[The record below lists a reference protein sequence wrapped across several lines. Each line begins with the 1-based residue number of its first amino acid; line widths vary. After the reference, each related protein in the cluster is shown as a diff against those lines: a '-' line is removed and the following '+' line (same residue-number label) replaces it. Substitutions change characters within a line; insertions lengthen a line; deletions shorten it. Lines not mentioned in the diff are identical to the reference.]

1 MAKKRTNIFEMLLNE
16 LLVGK
21 TIYDDDDIGL
31 LVDSVRFHSK
41 TSTVYAVALDGTVRT
56 FFINDTFDV
65 ETTVSFVEDLDKTK
79 IKKIK
84 NKRRKR

>member
-21 TIYDDDDIGL
+21 TIYDDDDAGM
-31 LVDSVRFHSK
+31 LVNSIRFHSK
-41 TSTVYAVALDGTVRT
+41 TSTVYAVDVDGNVRT

-65 ETTVSFVEDLDKTK
+65 ETLTDFVEELDTKK

-84 NKRRKR
+84 NKKR

>member
-31 LVDSVRFHSK
+31 LVDSIRFHSK
-41 TSTVYAVALDGTVRT
+41 TSTVYAISASGDVRT
-56 FFINDTFDV
+56 FFINDTFDID
-65 ETTVSFVEDLDKTK
+65 TVSEFAEDLDVSK

-84 NKRRKR
+84 NKNRN